1 MRKLC
6 VAFAL
11 CIFCGCGEAEKPKVI
26 TPVDGIQQDIKIGN
40 DLKKSIKESAG
51 ANSATEKELEKKK

>member
-1 MRKLC
+1 MRKYGAVL
-6 VAFAL
+6 AL
-11 CIFCGCGEAEKPKVI
+11 CMLCGCGEAEKPKVI